1 MWAEFFITLEWKIM
15 TQNPEAIQEKI
26 DTLNYIKPYAS
37 ACSPSPPK
45 RTSSKIKRQMT
56 NKEKDL

>member
-26 DTLNYIKPYAS
+26 DTLNYIKP
-37 ACSPSPPK
+37 
-45 RTSSKIKRQMT
+45 
-56 NKEKDL
+56 